1 METLITREMGLSHA
15 EFWRTLP
22 RALEGRPY
30 QRDGNT
36 IAIRDCQRQLTI
48 HLGPEGKRRI
58 ALLQLPVT
66 RVTFAFSGYTAAD
79 MDAFMQRFSRYF
91 QRGGG

>member
-1 METLITREMGLSHA
+1 MAIQMTREMGLSHR
-15 EFWRTLP
+15 EFLRTLP
-22 RALEGRPY
+22 RALEGRGY

-36 IAIRDCQRQLTI
+36 IVIDEPPRRLTI
-48 HLGPEGKRRI
+48 HLACEEKRQI

-66 RVTFAFSGYTAAD
+66 RVTFAFSGYTEAET
-79 MDAFMQRFSRYF
+79 DAFMQRFTRYF